1 MAASRIAVEAGRGA
15 VAANRDRQGCGDGR
29 QGSSGCGDS
38 EQGSLGGM
46 CRPAGVVKG
55 AVAADRGRQGCGG
68 GQQLCAA
75 SSKVMNDHYYMN
87 VQK

>member
-1 MAASRIAVEAGRGA
+1 MRWRPAGERWRPTGTVRGA
-15 VAANRDRQGCGDGR
+15 VMAGRDRQ
-29 QGSSGCGDS
+29 GCGDS
-38 EQGSLGGM
+38 EQGSSGGM

-75 SSKVMNDHYYMN
+75 ASKVMNDHYYCT
-87 VQK
+87 